1 MLENSK
7 DDFSEF
13 SHLKDEIKSRN
24 DPIKKIEKS
33 LKLYGNDADEKK
45 PKCYGKTKVL
55 LYIGDNPIL
64 ILGEDS
70 KINSNNIN
78 YIIIY
83 SILWIRWPCNIYIIL
98 YFNICHIVTK
108 KL

>member
-24 DPIKKIEKS
+24 DPIKTKEKS
-33 LKLYGNDADEKK
+33 LKLYGNDVDEKK
-45 PKCYGKTKVL
+45 PKWYGKTKAL
-55 LYIGDNPIL
+55 LYIGDSPIL

-70 KINSNNIN
+70 KINFNNIN

-83 SILWIRWPCNIYIIL
+83 
-98 YFNICHIVTK
+98 
-108 KL
+108 